1 MRSIRTIYHKKM
13 MKNFILCSLINKY
26 LKAIGQLI
34 YVVKI
39 DFANMIMINGQ
50 EVVMEQF
57 VHSIQVFFEIDL

>member
-1 MRSIRTIYHKKM
+1 M
-13 MKNFILCSLINKY
+13 MKTFTLCSLINKY

-50 EVVMEQF
+50 EVVMEHF
-57 VHSIQVFFEIDL
+57 VHSIQVFFEINS

>member
-1 MRSIRTIYHKKM
+1 M
-13 MKNFILCSLINKY
+13 
-26 LKAIGQLI
+26 KAIGQLI

-57 VHSIQVFFEIDL
+57 VHLIQVFFEIDS